1 MLLDWLERLELQDR
15 AVKTDSFPAFRS
27 TRCGDGLLPTIN
39 CRDETAMW
47 AILRSMTSEQHSL
60 WDYHQKL
67 NQAFATR
74 ESRIEKEALIIAG
87 IGVSTSEG
95 G

>member
-1 MLLDWLERLELQDR
+1 
-15 AVKTDSFPAFRS
+15 
-27 TRCGDGLLPTIN
+27 
-39 CRDETAMW
+39 MW